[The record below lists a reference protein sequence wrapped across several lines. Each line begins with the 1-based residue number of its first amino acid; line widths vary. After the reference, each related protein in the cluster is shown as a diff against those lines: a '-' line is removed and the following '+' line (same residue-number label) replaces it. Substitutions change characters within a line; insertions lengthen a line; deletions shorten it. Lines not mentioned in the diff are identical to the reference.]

1 MAIDCEKLIA
11 HIKKMEGFR
20 ANPYKDTEGHLTV
33 GYGWNL
39 DAEPLPEGYAPPLS
53 ESDGDKLVRLKLGQK
68 IEELSIVRNSDSAAE
83 KRIVGLFN
91 ALDAERQSIIVD
103 CAYQMGTVKIWNF
116 HKMWNAL
123 ERKDFNEAADEMLD
137 SLAAQQ
143 TTNRWFDHAARMRNT
158 VAPRPDMEK
167 MPPNR
172 PSHQQAYADRIRRPG
187 DPPLRRPQETSGTA
201 AAQAEAAR
209 LDALGALGAEAAKE
223 DASMNFDPPPMPPE
237 RVEGNVLGDEEY
249 ADGPVELHAQ
259 ARYER
264 HRQYGI
270 TRTRKEWKELTQETR
285 NRWIAAEHEA

>member
-1 MAIDCEKLIA
+1 MAINREKLIT
-11 HIKKMEGFR
+11 HIKEMEGFR
-20 ANPYKDTEGHLTV
+20 ANPYKDTEGHLTI

-39 DAEPLPEGYAPPLS
+39 DAEPLPEGYKPPLS
-53 ESDGDKLVRLKLGQK
+53 EEQGVALVRMKLDQK
-68 IEELSIVRNSDSAAE
+68 IEELSIVRNNDSDAE
-83 KRIVGLFN
+83 KRLVGLFN
-91 ALDAERQSIIVD
+91 ALDDARQSIIAD
-103 CAYQMGTVKIWNF
+103 CAYQMGTSKIWAF
-116 HKMWNAL
+116 VKMWDAL
-123 ERKDFNEAADEMLD
+123 EKKDFNEAADEMLD

-158 VAPRPDMEK
+158 VAPRPDMER

-172 PSHQQAYADRIRRPG
+172 PSHQKAYADRIRQPG

-209 LDALGALGAEAAKE
+209 LDALGAEAAKE
-223 DASMNFDPPPMPPE
+223 DASMNFKPDPSE
-237 RVEGNVLGDEEY
+237 GEAHVEGNVLGDEEY

-259 ARYER
+259 ARYDR